1 MHELDFD
8 SLQLMN
14 GTPADPGAVAVAA
27 ALLPGEPCGPRS
39 AAFLGGAC
47 LPQFGQIPEDE
58 IGAQGQEDCKAG
70 EVFRQPPG
78 QPGICV
84 TNLVVDCLEGEIPT
98 AFGCAPAGTIPGAVT
113 VRPANWDLSTEPA
126 EYILAAGDTMVG
138 LATTYLFQGARWRD
152 IWDVQTPSFRA
163 ANTPDVIFAG
173 DTIRM
178 PNEARDNFVKFLKKE
193 EPPPG
198 GILPGKPQGPV
209 PKTEQEEARSRTLLF
224 LAAGAAVAGVV
235 MIAAAKKPRR
245 TRRRRG

>member
-1 MHELDFD
+1 MHEFDFD

-47 LPQFGQIPEDE
+47 LPQFG
-58 IGAQGQEDCKAG
+58 ALSQEDCKSG
-70 EVFRQPPG
+70 ETFKELPG
-78 QPGICV
+78 GPGTCV

-113 VRPANWDLSTEPA
+113 VRPANWNLSTAPA

-173 DTIRM
+173 ETIRM

-198 GILPGKPQGPV
+198 GIDPGKPQGPI
-209 PKTEQEEARSRTLLF
+209 PKTEKEEARSRTLLF
-224 LAAGAAVAGVV
+224 LAAGAAVAGVA
-235 MIAAAKKPRR
+235 MIAVAKKPKRR
-245 TRRRRG
+245 RRRRRG